1 MRIFTIGTVTLKQGE
16 IKDATPSDFVRATAT
31 IPIQA
36 SLPLLALHF
45 LLFFRALPKS

>member
-36 SLPLLALHF
+36 SLPFGWLIVGD
-45 LLFFRALPKS
+45 RKSVV